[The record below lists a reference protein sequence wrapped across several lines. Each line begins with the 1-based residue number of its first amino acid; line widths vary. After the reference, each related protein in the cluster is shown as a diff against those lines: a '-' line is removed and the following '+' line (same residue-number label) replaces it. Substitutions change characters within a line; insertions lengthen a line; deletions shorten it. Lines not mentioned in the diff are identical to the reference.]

1 MKKLLF
7 SAVDM
12 NIGGI
17 ETALLTLLNYLTD
30 KGYKITLVLEKKQGP
45 FLREL
50 DKKIKLVEYRPSES
64 KNVFIRKITNC
75 TKRLMFILK
84 YKNKFDFSA
93 SFATY
98 SQMASFTARVAS
110 KNNALWG
117 HADYLELFKND
128 ANKMKDFFENLHY
141 DKFKKIIFV
150 SKKGC
155 ETFIQIY
162 PKMKEKVIHCNNII
176 NYEKIE
182 NLSNETIEETKK
194 KYTFVNVGRHDE
206 TQKKLTRII
215 EAAKMLKEDNIDFQ
229 ILFIGE
235 GKDTEFYKKLTG
247 AYKLQEHIKFL
258 GAKKNP
264 YPYIKLADSVV
275 LSSDY
280 EGYPVVFLEAL
291 ILNKP
296 IITTDVSDAKEDI
309 ENRYGKVV
317 EKNAIEL
324 YKAMKEFITNGY
336 EMKCKFNAKEY
347 NKESIRKLE
356 KIFNK

>member
-7 SAVDM
+7 AAVDM
-12 NIGGI
+12 NVGGI
-17 ETALLTLLNYLTD
+17 ETALLTLLNYLAD
-30 KGYKITLVLEKKQGP
+30 KEYKITLVLEKKEGP
-45 FLREL
+45 FLRDL
-50 DKKIKLVEYRPSES
+50 DKKINIVEYKPNDS
-64 KNVFIRKITNC
+64 KNVIVRKISNLM
-75 TKRLMFILK
+75 KRIGFILK
-84 YKNKFDFSA
+84 YKNRFDFAA

-98 SQMASFTARVAS
+98 SNMASFVARTAS
-110 KNNALWG
+110 TNNALWG

-128 ANKMKDFFENLHY
+128 INKVKEFFENLHY

-150 SKKGC
+150 SQKGC
-155 ETFIQIY
+155 ETFTEIY
-162 PKMKEKVIHCNNII
+162 PEMKDKVIHCNNIV

-194 KYTFVNVGRHDE
+194 TYTFVNVGRHDE

-215 EAAKMLKEDNIDFQ
+215 EAAKMLKEDNIDFE

-235 GKDTEFYKKLTG
+235 GKDTEFYKKLAE
-247 AYKLQEHIKFL
+247 AYKVQEYVRFL
-258 GAKKNP
+258 GVKKNP
-264 YPYIKLADSVV
+264 YPYMKLADSVV

-280 EGYPVVFLEAL
+280 EGYPVVFLESL

-296 IITTDVSDAKEDI
+296 IITTDVSDAMEDI

-317 EKNAIEL
+317 DKNAIEL
-324 YKAMKEFITNGY
+324 YKTMKEFATNGY
-336 EMKCKFNAKEY
+336 EPKCKFNAREY
-347 NKESIRKLE
+347 KKESIRKLE